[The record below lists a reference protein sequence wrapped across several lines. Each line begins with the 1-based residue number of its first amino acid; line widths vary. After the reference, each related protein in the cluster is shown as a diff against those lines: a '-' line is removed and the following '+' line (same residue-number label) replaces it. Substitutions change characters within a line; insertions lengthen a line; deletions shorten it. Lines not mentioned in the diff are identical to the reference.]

1 MSASVSPCAPVHGRD
16 SQELLRRADIALYA
30 AKKGGRGQVALFD
43 DSMEEAIRHRQ
54 LVELDLRA
62 ALGTDQIYLAYQLI
76 VASDG
81 SRPLGIEALLRWN
94 HPQRGLIPPSDFIPI
109 AEETG
114 FIRSLGVW
122 VLQEACRAVKAWP
135 GLTVAVNVSPVQMRS
150 RDIVDTVAGV
160 LAETGLEPGRL
171 VLEITEGVLIEHQDE
186 ATSIVQAL
194 QGLGVKI
201 ALDDF
206 GTGYSSLAYLK
217 RFPFDKL
224 KIDKSFVD
232 TLGQRADDATIVHAI
247 ISLGRA
253 LGMSVIAEG
262 VETTEQHRFLRAAG
276 CHEFQGYLFA
286 KPVPA
291 AEIDRL
297 LRRPGQAAS
306 CAAALWR
313 PLLRKSDSRWP
324 MLLSGC

>member
-1 MSASVSPCAPVHGRD
+1 
-16 SQELLRRADIALYA
+16 
-30 AKKGGRGQVALFD
+30 
-43 DSMEEAIRHRQ
+43 
-54 LVELDLRA
+54 
-62 ALGTDQIYLAYQLI
+62 
-76 VASDG
+76 
-81 SRPLGIEALLRWN
+81 
-94 HPQRGLIPPSDFIPI
+94 
-109 AEETG
+109 
-114 FIRSLGVW
+114 
-122 VLQEACRAVKAWP
+122 
-135 GLTVAVNVSPVQMRS
+135 MRS

-286 KPVPA
+286 KPVPSPERSTGCLRA
-291 AEIDRL
+291 RARSATSIACPYSHAVAEER
-297 LRRPGQAAS
+297 QSVANVA
-306 CAAALWR
+306 
-313 PLLRKSDSRWP
+313 
-324 MLLSGC
+324 